1 MADST
6 NDRPR
11 GKSLQPLK
19 ALWPFL
25 APYRARLAFAIVVLI
40 VAAAAMLALPIA
52 VQFVIDEGFG
62 SDNAAL
68 VNRYFIGFFLVTLV
82 FGLFAAL
89 RFYLVI
95 WLGERI
101 VADMRNAVYAR
112 IIDMDAEFFEETR
125 TGEVLSRLTTDTT
138 LVQSIS
144 GAGLSIALR
153 SSLTLVG
160 ALAMMLYTNPTLTA
174 YMLVLIPVIIVPLI
188 AVGRRIR
195 HLSSSAQ
202 EKIADSSALADE
214 TLNAIQTV
222 QAFTLEAT
230 QKARFSDRIDAS
242 FVAAVRRIQVRA
254 LLTALA
260 VVLIFGAMTF
270 VLWMGSRAVMQ
281 GSLTAGELSRFVL
294 YGMFV
299 GGSAASLSELWG
311 EIMRAA
317 GAMDRIAQLLA
328 VEPAIAAPD
337 DPQPLPQPV
346 RGRIDYADVR
356 FFYPS
361 RPEAPAL
368 DAFSLSIHAGETV
381 AFVGPSGAGKS
392 TAFQLLL
399 RFFDPQ
405 AGQISIDGIDIASL
419 DPLALRR
426 SIGFVPQ
433 DTALFAENVRENIRF
448 GRPEADDAAVAA
460 AARDAA
466 ADEFVDRLPQR
477 YDTFLGE
484 RGQRLSGGQRQR
496 IAIARAFLKNPPI
509 LLLDEAT
516 SSLDAASERLIQE
529 AMQRLKR
536 GRTTLIIAHR
546 LATIMTA
553 DKIVLIDQGRIN
565 AIGSHDELLQRSPL
579 YARLAELQ
587 FNDNPLSNRRLHKQG

>member
-1 MADST
+1 MANNPD
-6 NDRPR
+6 DRPS
-11 GKSLQPLK
+11 GKSLQPLR

-25 APYRARLAFAIVVLI
+25 APYRTRLALAVIVLI
-40 VAAAAMLALPIA
+40 VAAAAMLTLPVA

-62 SDNAAL
+62 SDNAEL
-68 VNRYFIGFFLVTLV
+68 VNRYFVGFFLVTLV

-95 WLGERI
+95 WLGERV
-101 VADMRNAVYAR
+101 VADIRNAVYAR
-112 IIDMDAEFFEETR
+112 IIGMDTSFFEITR

-153 SSLTLVG
+153 STLTLVG
-160 ALAMMLYTNPTLTA
+160 ALGMMLYTNPKLTA
-174 YMLVLIPVIIVPLI
+174 YMLVFMPIIIVPLI
-188 AVGRRIR
+188 VVGRRIR

-230 QKARFSDRIDAS
+230 QTARFRDRIDAS

-260 VVLIFGAMTF
+260 IVLIFGAMTF

-317 GAMDRIAQLLA
+317 GAMDRIAQLLS
-328 VEPAIAAPD
+328 VEPAIAAPANAE
-337 DPQPLPQPV
+337 PLPQPI
-346 RGRIDYADVR
+346 RGRIDYENVL

-361 RPEAPAL
+361 RPEAAAL
-368 DAFSLSIHAGETV
+368 DAFSLSIDAGQTV

-405 AGQISIDGIDIASL
+405 QGSISIDGINIASL

-426 SIGFVPQ
+426 AIGFVPQ
-433 DTALFAENVRENIRF
+433 ETALFAENVRENIRF
-448 GRPEADDAAVAA
+448 GRPGADDDAVEA

-466 ADEFVDRLPQR
+466 ADEFIDRLPDR
-477 YDTFLGE
+477 YATFLGE

-516 SSLDAASERLIQE
+516 SSLDAASERLVQQ
-529 AMQRLKR
+529 AMQQLKR

-553 DKIVLIDQGRIN
+553 DKIVLIDKGKIV
-565 AIGSHDELLQRSPL
+565 ASGSHDELLVQSPL

-587 FNDNPLSNRRLHKQG
+587 FNDNPLHGRDPRG